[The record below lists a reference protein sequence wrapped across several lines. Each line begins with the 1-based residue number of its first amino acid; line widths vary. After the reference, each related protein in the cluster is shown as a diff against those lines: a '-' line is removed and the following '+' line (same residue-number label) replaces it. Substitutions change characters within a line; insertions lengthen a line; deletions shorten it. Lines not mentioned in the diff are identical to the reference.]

1 MCPRVDKAVGW
12 GISRGYGG
20 GVKGL
25 LGIWLGMTC
34 GLPVRCAEAISGLNC
49 GGNGAGEPLGRDW
62 RWFCDANA
70 ACAADEV
77 RDAK

>member
-49 GGNGAGEPLGRDW
+49 GGNGAGN
-62 RWFCDANA
+62 RWAGIGVGFAMPMQL
-70 ACAADEV
+70 V
-77 RDAK
+77 LRMR